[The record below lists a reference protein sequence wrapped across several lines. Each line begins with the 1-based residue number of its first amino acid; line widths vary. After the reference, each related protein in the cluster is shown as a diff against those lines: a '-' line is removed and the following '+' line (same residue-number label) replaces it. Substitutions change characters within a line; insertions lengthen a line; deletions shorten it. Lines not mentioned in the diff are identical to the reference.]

1 MNSDETGHSA
11 PADYDF
17 VKSKALSVRKARIR
31 TRSVLALATLKKAT
45 SPGSVTWRARACPGQ
60 NDRAAW
66 PQLASRFA
74 PEFATGTRD
83 EWVAVFAGLDARVSG
98 PAGDRD
104 TADALRR

>member
-1 MNSDETGHSA
+1 MAEVRFRA
-11 PADYDF
+11 PANVGFSWSDRAKEGH
-17 VKSKALSVRKARIR
+17 VARQR
-31 TRSVLALATLKKAT
+31 HLAGESL
-45 SPGSVTWRARACPGQ
+45 PGQ

-83 EWVAVFAGLDARVSG
+83 EWVAAFAGLDARVSG
-98 PAGDRD
+98 PAGDCD